1 MQSIFRDAV
10 RTAEHICGMHI
21 SLCAHWLQLHF
32 LPIGQQA
39 RMDGPLLC
47 DAPVL
52 RPEAEIIRGAVS
64 APAKH
69 LGQRHIGSH
78 RKAQAAIGRLV
89 CHDLP
94 FIREIPRCIRSRLPE
109 CTGEQGHPQDI
120 AITHPNRSFLPDPS
134 RKISFIISL
143 PSLCLQEMERNSCFF
158 I

>member
-69 LGQRHIGSH
+69 LGQRHIGPTAKLRLPSGDSCATTS
-78 RKAQAAIGRLV
+78 RSYGKYPDASAVGCQNAQASRAI
-89 CHDLP
+89 P
-94 FIREIPRCIRSRLPE
+94 K
-109 CTGEQGHPQDI
+109 T
-120 AITHPNRSFLPDPS
+120 
-134 RKISFIISL
+134 
-143 PSLCLQEMERNSCFF
+143 
-158 I
+158 